1 LKQLLPSPFL
11 PLFSAYLSD
20 ISGTIPP
27 VLPVTVVNMVF
38 SVKSA
43 LGVAVLALSP
53 VVLAAAIPE
62 PGSIWVRQD
71 FGSCRNQSCAVATV
85 SGSTGS
91 SVYDFSSYPVGD
103 TQDGNCCIVRYFPAA
118 KDALYKA
125 RPGLQ
130 QYCASHGGDAP
141 LDKNP
146 PGITTV
152 TVVNPKSKRAT
163 CKANILIYSKG
174 TLEPGDLGI
183 TLGPQIKA
191 GLDAKLWEVRGV
203 QYDNSFAN
211 DYCLGLP
218 GGINVRQ
225 ALAKA
230 VSDCPNAR
238 IHMSGY
244 SQGAL
249 VTRNVRIRST
259 SRLRRACAYPQILTI
274 RSITGPRPCRR
285 LGRRQG
291 RRKSRSLLSL
301 HLRVQN

>member
-1 LKQLLPSPFL
+1 
-11 PLFSAYLSD
+11 
-20 ISGTIPP
+20 
-27 VLPVTVVNMVF
+27 MVF

-249 VTRNVRIRST
+249 VTRNA
-259 SRLRRACAYPQILTI
+259 LARAAASDVAKVANVVTFGDPFVGAKIGQYSGPIHVFCA
-274 RSITGPRPCRR
+274 
-285 LGRRQG
+285 QG
-291 RRKSRSLLSL
+291 DGVCNGQLDVGLAHLSYFANVNAGVALLKAG
-301 HLRVQN
+301 QANA